1 MGELAGKVALVT
13 GGARGLGSAIVEVFL
28 REGAQVMISDVLQ
41 DAGDELSHR
50 LGSATRFLKHD
61 VTQESEWQH
70 VIEQTRTHF
79 GALDILVNNAGVV
92 GVYPFENTTP
102 DIWNRLRSIME
113 TGPYLGMRTIIPGMI
128 KSGGGSIVNIAST
141 NALRGMAQSAAYT
154 AAKHGVLGLTR
165 SLALEYATSGVRI
178 NAVCPGAMR
187 TPMLKESFGAQME
200 SFSQYVPCGRL
211 ADPREV
217 AEVVSFLASPRASF
231 CFGAAFVADG
241 GMTVD

>member
-13 GGARGLGSAIVEVFL
+13 GGARGLGGAIVEVFL
-28 REGAQVMISDVLQ
+28 REGAKVMITDVLQ
-41 DAGDELSHR
+41 DAGSELASR
-50 LGSATRFLKHD
+50 LGSSVRFLKHD
-61 VTQESEWQH
+61 VTNESDWHH
-70 VIEQTRTHF
+70 VIEQTRAQF
-79 GALDILVNNAGVV
+79 GAFDILINNAGVV
-92 GVYPFENTTP
+92 GVYPFQDTTP
-102 DIWNRLRSIME
+102 EIWNRLRSIME
-113 TGPYLGMRTIIPGMI
+113 TGPYLGMRAAIPGML

-187 TPMLKESFGAQME
+187 TPMLKESFGTQME
-200 SFSQYVPCGRL
+200 SFSQFVPCGRL
-211 ADPREV
+211 AEPREV
-217 AEVVSFLASPRASF
+217 AEVVSFLASQRASF